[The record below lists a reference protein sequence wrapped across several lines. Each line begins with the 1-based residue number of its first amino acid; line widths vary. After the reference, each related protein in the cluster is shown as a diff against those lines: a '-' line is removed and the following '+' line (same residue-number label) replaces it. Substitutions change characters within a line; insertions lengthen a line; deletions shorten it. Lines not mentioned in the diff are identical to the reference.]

1 MNTLS
6 GTLNRDTPM
15 PEFERVYPYPP
26 ALILDPSKQKKFA
39 CLYSEPRPHIL
50 SDPYQLPCGHIICK
64 PCIEKNIKD
73 REITCPLAECNSRI
87 NIKDIFVD
95 AAYAREINGL
105 IVECLEPQCSWKGEF
120 QNYQKV
126 HVYNCNGPTSKKY
139 LTEEIKYLKERYK
152 HNIKIQPESN
162 TDSDALKEELENTIQ
177 ENKRLTEQV
186 QSQSQKIKLLD
197 VELETA
203 KSENCSLSTV
213 ISTIVNDQQLSVR
226 SGYDSHTSNIETKA
240 GPPKV
245 KMDNVS
251 KVVPPATV
259 AQPSASAG
267 VGDVV
272 YSWQFDHAENLN
284 KTGGVIQKSEPFQ
297 INNHTFQLL
306 LVKQSHEYLSLYVRV
321 INGGNDGK
329 AEWPCSESMKFI
341 MKDHSKHK
349 KDIIRTI
356 HLSRA
361 PGECRR
367 SPGKTPHPLVGFKE
381 FCSLSSLQPP
391 KWDYQSC
398 YLDSNS
404 ETTIDVLSAAQIKPN
419 FLNSPYDVIE
429 GSGLIS
435 WPIRNCKQLV
445 NGTRHSDHVLHSP
458 VFYTSDE
465 GYCFKLILDF
475 EGTYQSN
482 HTRATVCAQV
492 MPGKHDEKLTW
503 PVSGGIKVSLL
514 DRRHTIEDHQKKDI
528 STVIPVNSKNR
539 VVQVQSCYDEHQART
554 VTVDFFTLMML
565 KSDQK
570 DLGKPIY
577 KFNDEIVIRAEYI
590 PFGLE

>member
-6 GTLNRDTPM
+6 GTLKLDTPM
-15 PEFERVYPYPP
+15 PEFEFVYPHPL
-26 ALILDPSKQKKFA
+26 ALIPDPSKQKKFA
-39 CLYSEPRPHIL
+39 CLYTEPRPHIL

-95 AAYAREINGL
+95 AAHARDINGL
-105 IVECLEPQCSWKGEF
+105 VVECLEPKCSWKGEF
-120 QNYQKV
+120 KNYKQV
-126 HVYNCNGPTSKKY
+126 HVYNCSGSPRY
-139 LTEEIKYLKERYK
+139 MIEEIKYLKKRYE
-152 HNIKIQPESN
+152 HNIQIQPESN
-162 TDSDALKEELENTIQ
+162 TDSDALKEELENTIK

-186 QSQSQKIKLLD
+186 QSQNQKIKLLD
-197 VELETA
+197 GELEAA

-226 SGYDSHTSNIETKA
+226 SGYNSHTPNTETKA
-240 GPPKV
+240 GTPKV

-259 AQPSASAG
+259 TQTSASAG
-267 VGDVV
+267 AGNII

-284 KTGGVIQKSEPFQ
+284 KTAGIIQNSEPFQ

-321 INGGNDGK
+321 INGDNDGK

-349 KDIIRTI
+349 TDIIRTI

-361 PGECRR
+361 PGECRS
-367 SPGKTPHPLVGFKE
+367 SPGKAPHPLVGFKE
-381 FCSLSSLQPP
+381 FCRLSTLQPP
-391 KWDYQSC
+391 KGDYQRC
-398 YLDSNS
+398 YLDSDS
-404 ETTIDVLSAAQIKPN
+404 KTTIDVLSAAQIKPN

-429 GSGLIS
+429 GIGLIS
-435 WPIRNCKQLV
+435 WPIRNYSQKV
-445 NGTRHSDHVLHSP
+445 NGNRYSDHVLESP
-458 VFYTSDE
+458 VFYTSYE
-465 GYCFKLILDF
+465 GYCFKLILNL
-475 EGTYQSN
+475 EGTYRSN
-482 HTRATVCAQV
+482 KTRAVICAQV

-514 DRRHTIEDHQKKDI
+514 DRRHTIENHQKEDI

-539 VVQVQSCYDEHQART
+539 VVQVKSCYDEHQART
-554 VTVDFFTLMML
+554 DTIDFFRLMPL
-565 KSDQK
+565 QSDQK
-570 DLGKPIY
+570 DLGQPIY
-577 KFNDEIVIRAEYI
+577 KFNDEIVIRAEFI
-590 PFGLE
+590 PF